1 MAKNRSTGVFLDDII
16 ESCERIEQYTNG
28 ITERQL
34 ELNTEKQDAIIRR
47 FEVIGEAVKN
57 IPQILRDAHPEVP
70 WRALAGMRD
79 IMIHQYYRTNL
90 FPAPCPTNLSSN
102 LANMVEY
109 PLTSSVVPLSV
120 VLLLYLCLIDILSNQ
135 DSTNFWIFLLIF
147 VI

>member
-79 IMIHQYYRTNL
+79 IMIHQYYGVSI
-90 FPAPCPTNLSSN
+90 PMIWSSS
-102 LANMVEY
+102 MSDIPQIKEQ
-109 PLTSSVVPLSV
+109 
-120 VLLLYLCLIDILSNQ
+120 LLLIKANY
-135 DSTNFWIFLLIF
+135 
-147 VI
+147 VE

>member
-1 MAKNRSTGVFLDDII
+1 MAKNRSTEVFLDDII

-57 IPQILRDAHPEVP
+57 VPQTLRDAHPEVP

-79 IMIHQYYRTNL
+79 IMIHQYYGVSI
-90 FPAPCPTNLSSN
+90 PMIWSSS
-102 LANMVEY
+102 MSDIPKIKEQ
-109 PLTSSVVPLSV
+109 
-120 VLLLYLCLIDILSNQ
+120 LLLIKANYIE
-135 DSTNFWIFLLIF
+135 
-147 VI
+147 